1 LSDHVYEI
9 EDLESGHLLDVHS
22 SRLRFYHDA
31 SLDVSADLLAQI
43 AHNELGYD
51 VRSIKD
57 IRYDSETREHQVLV
71 SWLVFEDSDENW
83 EPLRVMHEDIL
94 DKVRVF
100 LDRSPQRTLV
110 EAALQALA

>member
-1 LSDHVYEI
+1 VYEI

-22 SRLRFYHDA
+22 SRLRLYHDA

-71 SWLVFEDSDENW
+71 SWLVFEDSDDTW
-83 EPLRVMHEDIL
+83 EPLRVMYEDVP

-100 LDRSPQRTLV
+100 LDRYPQRTLV